1 MWGDVP
7 KRMAVATAVRRAGGS
22 RKSEAIALRG
32 SAGLISCYDEG
43 GVMSEAD
50 ALLEE
55 GAPLGLAP
63 SSEGGD
69 LPPDW
74 EFAERILKR
83 LNPRNQQHVYDMAAR
98 DSKNGG
104 MLITLMVVV
113 WWLFIGGTNDDL
125 SAGVS
130 VFFSLNFEQAALAV
144 MVLSLFSALLT
155 EFSRDM
161 GKILPST
168 AAGGMLILAGLY
180 VAEPLVGA
188 LFISNADLDMQ
199 LGLWRTLRLGLL
211 WGGTTYGSNLIVNA
225 LLLKW
230 LIRFLDSNDY
240 DFSERNEPTHRPPA
254 GAAPEN

>member
-1 MWGDVP
+1 MRARRVES
-7 KRMAVATAVRRAGGS
+7 AV
-22 RKSEAIALRG
+22 KSEAMRSPS
-32 SAGLISCYDEG
+32 SAGLISYYEEG
-43 GVMSEAD
+43 VCMSEAD
-50 ALLEE
+50 AVLEGDSSL
-55 GAPLGLAP
+55 GAADDVSGH
-63 SSEGGD
+63 E
-69 LPPDW
+69 LPQDW

-83 LNPRNQQHVYDMAAR
+83 LNPRNQQDVYDMAAR

-113 WWLFIGGTNDDL
+113 WWLFIGNNGDDV
-125 SAGVS
+125 SVGVS
-130 VFFSLNFEQAALAV
+130 VFFGLNFEQAALAV

-188 LFISNADLDMQ
+188 LFVSSSDLETQ
-199 LGLWRTLRLGLL
+199 VGLWRTLRLGLL

-240 DFSERNEPTHRPPA
+240 DFSERNEPVHRPPA
-254 GAAPEN
+254 PAAQD

>member
-1 MWGDVP
+1 
-7 KRMAVATAVRRAGGS
+7 
-22 RKSEAIALRG
+22 
-32 SAGLISCYDEG
+32 
-43 GVMSEAD
+43 
-50 ALLEE
+50 
-55 GAPLGLAP
+55 
-63 SSEGGD
+63 
-69 LPPDW
+69 
-74 EFAERILKR
+74 
-83 LNPRNQQHVYDMAAR
+83 MAAR

-113 WWLFIGGTNDDL
+113 WWLFIGNNGDDV
-125 SAGVS
+125 SVGVS
-130 VFFSLNFEQAALAV
+130 VFFGLNFEQAALAV

-188 LFISNADLDMQ
+188 LFVSSSDLETQ
-199 LGLWRTLRLGLL
+199 VGLWRSVRLGLL

-240 DFSERNEPTHRPPA
+240 DFSERNEPVRAPPVSSS
-254 GAAPEN
+254 ND

>member
-1 MWGDVP
+1 
-7 KRMAVATAVRRAGGS
+7 
-22 RKSEAIALRG
+22 
-32 SAGLISCYDEG
+32 
-43 GVMSEAD
+43 MSEAD
-50 ALLEE
+50 AILDGGE
-55 GAPLGLAP
+55 PLGSPMDAAGH
-63 SSEGGD
+63 E
-69 LPPDW
+69 LPQDW

-83 LNPRNQQHVYDMAAR
+83 LNPRNQQDVYDMAAR

-104 MLITLMVVV
+104 MLITLMVAV
-113 WWLFIGGTNDDL
+113 WWLFIGNNGDDV
-125 SAGVS
+125 SVGVS
-130 VFFSLNFEQAALAV
+130 VFFGLNFEQAALAV

-188 LFISNADLDMQ
+188 LFVSSSDLETQ
-199 LGLWRTLRLGLL
+199 VGLWRSVRLGLL

-240 DFSERNEPTHRPPA
+240 DFSERNEPVRAPPVSSS
-254 GAAPEN
+254 ND

>member
-1 MWGDVP
+1 MRARRVES
-7 KRMAVATAVRRAGGS
+7 AV
-22 RKSEAIALRG
+22 KSEAMRSPS
-32 SAGLISCYDEG
+32 SAGLISCYEEG
-43 GVMSEAD
+43 VCMSEAD
-50 ALLEE
+50 AVLEGDSSL
-55 GAPLGLAP
+55 GAADDVSGH
-63 SSEGGD
+63 E
-69 LPPDW
+69 LPQDW

-83 LNPRNQQHVYDMAAR
+83 LNPRNQQDVYDMAAR

-104 MLITLMVVV
+104 MLITLMIVV
-113 WWLFIGGTNDDL
+113 WWLFIGNNGDDV
-125 SAGVS
+125 SVGVS
-130 VFFSLNFEQAALAV
+130 VFFGLNFEQAALAV
-144 MVLSLFSALLT
+144 MVLSLFSALLP

-188 LFISNADLDMQ
+188 LFVSSSDLETQ
-199 LGLWRTLRLGLL
+199 VGLWRTLRLGLL

-240 DFSERNEPTHRPPA
+240 DFSERNEPVHRPPA
-254 GAAPEN
+254 PAAQD

>member
-1 MWGDVP
+1 MSLP
-7 KRMAVATAVRRAGGS
+7 S
-22 RKSEAIALRG
+22 
-32 SAGLISCYDEG
+32 SAGLISCYEEG
-43 GVMSEAD
+43 VGMSDAE

-55 GAPLGLAP
+55 GATL
-63 SSEGGD
+63 D
-69 LPPDW
+69 LPPLAEGDQLPLDW

-83 LNPRNQQHVYDMAAR
+83 LNPRNQQDVYDMAAR

-104 MLITLMVVV
+104 MLITLMVVI

-125 SAGVS
+125 SKGTS

-144 MVLSLFSALLT
+144 MVLSLISALLT

-188 LFISNADLDMQ
+188 LFLSDADLDLQ

-211 WGGTTYGSNLIVNA
+211 WGGTTTGSNLIVNA

-240 DFSERNEPTHRPPA
+240 DFSERNEPTRGLPQSSPSDD
-254 GAAPEN
+254 

>member
-1 MWGDVP
+1 MRARRVES
-7 KRMAVATAVRRAGGS
+7 AV
-22 RKSEAIALRG
+22 KSEAMRLSS
-32 SAGLISCYDEG
+32 SAGLISCYEEG
-43 GVMSEAD
+43 VCMSEAD
-50 ALLEE
+50 AVLEE
-55 GAPLGLAP
+55 DSSLGAADDVSGH
-63 SSEGGD
+63 E
-69 LPPDW
+69 LPQDW

-83 LNPRNQQHVYDMAAR
+83 LNPRNQQDVYDMAAR

-113 WWLFIGGTNDDL
+113 WWLFIGNNGDDV
-125 SAGVS
+125 SVGVS
-130 VFFSLNFEQAALAV
+130 VFFGLNFEQAALAV

-188 LFISNADLDMQ
+188 LFVSSSDLETQ
-199 LGLWRTLRLGLL
+199 VGLWRTLRLGLL

-240 DFSERNEPTHRPPA
+240 DFSERNEPVHRPPA
-254 GAAPEN
+254 PAAQD

>member
-1 MWGDVP
+1 
-7 KRMAVATAVRRAGGS
+7 
-22 RKSEAIALRG
+22 
-32 SAGLISCYDEG
+32 
-43 GVMSEAD
+43 MSEAD

-63 SSEGGD
+63 SSEEGD

-188 LFISNADLDMQ
+188 LFISNGDLDMQ

-230 LIRFLDSNDY
+230 LIRYLDSNDY

>member
-1 MWGDVP
+1 
-7 KRMAVATAVRRAGGS
+7 
-22 RKSEAIALRG
+22 
-32 SAGLISCYDEG
+32 
-43 GVMSEAD
+43 MSEVD
-50 ALLEE
+50 ALLE
-55 GAPLGLAP
+55 GDVLSSGHSAPADT
-63 SSEGGD
+63 E
-69 LPPDW
+69 LPADW
-74 EFAERILKR
+74 EFAERIIRR
-83 LNPRNQQHVYDMAAR
+83 LNPRTPQLVYDMAAR

-125 SAGVS
+125 SQGVS

-144 MVLSLFSALLT
+144 MVLSLVSALLT

-188 LFISNADLDMQ
+188 LFLGSADLDLQ
-199 LGLWRTLRLGLL
+199 AGLWRTLRLGVL
-211 WGGTTYGSNLIVNA
+211 WGGMTYGSNLLVNA

-230 LIRFLDSNDY
+230 LIRFMDANDY
-240 DFSERNEPTHRPPA
+240 DFSDRNEQVPSHGPSS
-254 GAAPEN
+254 AAED

>member
-1 MWGDVP
+1 
-7 KRMAVATAVRRAGGS
+7 
-22 RKSEAIALRG
+22 
-32 SAGLISCYDEG
+32 
-43 GVMSEAD
+43 MSDAD

-55 GAPLGLAP
+55 ETSLGLPPVAD
-63 SSEGGD
+63 GGE
-69 LPPDW
+69 LPLDW

-83 LNPRNQQHVYDMAAR
+83 LNPRNQQDVYDMAAR

-125 SAGVS
+125 SEGIS

-144 MVLSLFSALLT
+144 MVLSLISALLT

-180 VAEPLVGA
+180 VAEPLVAA
-188 LFISNADLDMQ
+188 LFLSDADLDMQ

-240 DFSERNEPTHRPPA
+240 DFSERNEPVHRPIPSST
-254 GAAPEN
+254 GDD